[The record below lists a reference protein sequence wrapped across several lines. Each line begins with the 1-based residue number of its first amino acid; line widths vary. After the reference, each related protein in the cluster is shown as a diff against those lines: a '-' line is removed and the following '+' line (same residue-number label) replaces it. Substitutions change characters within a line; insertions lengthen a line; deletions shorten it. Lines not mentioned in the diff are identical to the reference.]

1 MRQDGQRRAEAG
13 GTGGTGGPAGRRPL
27 LALVAAAGLAGCS
40 VVVQPAPAQPG
51 PAAVKLYVVNQTGA
65 SIAVIDEA
73 RMAVDTILDLKAL
86 GFAANAKPHHVVVE
100 PDGSFWYVSL
110 IGAGRVLKFDRANR
124 LLGQVALETPG
135 LLALDPAGDR
145 LYAGRS
151 MTAVNPPP
159 SLGVIRRSDF
169 TLLDETDV
177 FIKRPHALALAKD
190 GKHAYTA
197 SLAENRFAVLDTRS
211 DRAELVDVPGPIQTL
226 VQFTISPDG
235 RRMVVGGEL
244 SNQLLV
250 YDLSD
255 AAKPTL
261 AGTVPLAAGARPWD
275 PVFSRDGRTVYLTL
289 IGANQVAVVD
299 LGAMKVDALIGGRLA
314 QPDGLAI
321 SPDGRTLFVANRNE
335 GPPPAEHA
343 QHATGG
349 PGANGWV
356 AVIDLATRQVTR
368 TIEVGPS
375 PTGVGAAGL
384 R

>member
-1 MRQDGQRRAEAG
+1 M
-13 GTGGTGGPAGRRPL
+13 P
-27 LALVAAAGLAGCS
+27 AAAQS
-40 VVVQPAPAQPG
+40 
-51 PAAVKLYVVNQTGA
+51 VKLYVVNQTGA
-65 SIAVIDEA
+65 SIAVIDED
-73 RMAVDTILDLKAL
+73 RMAVDTIIDLKAL
-86 GFAANAKPHHVVVE
+86 GFPANAKPHHVAVE
-100 PDGSFWYVSL
+100 PDGSYWYVSL
-110 IGAGRVLKFDRANR
+110 IGAGRVVKFDRANR
-124 LLGQVALETPG
+124 MLGQVPLETPG

-177 FIKRPHALALAKD
+177 FIKRPHALALAKG
-190 GKHAYTA
+190 GKQAYTA
-197 SLAENRFAVLDTRS
+197 SLAENRIAVLDTES
-211 DRAELVDVPGPIQTL
+211 DRVELVDVPGPTQTL
-226 VQFTISPDG
+226 VQFTVSPDG

-244 SNQLLV
+244 SSQLLV
-250 YDLSD
+250 YDLTGESGL
-255 AAKPTL
+255 KLSGTIPL
-261 AGTVPLAAGARPWD
+261 PAGSRPWD
-275 PVFSRDGRTVYLTL
+275 PVFAKDGRTVYLTL
-289 IGANQVAVVD
+289 MGANQVAVID
-299 LGAMKVDALIGGRLA
+299 LAAMKVETLIGGRLA

-343 QHATGG
+343 QHATGA

-356 AVIDLATRQVTR
+356 AVIDLASRQVTR

>member
-1 MRQDGQRRAEAG
+1 MA
-13 GTGGTGGPAGRRPL
+13 P
-27 LALVAAAGLAGCS
+27 LALAAAVGLAGCS
-40 VVVQPAPAQPG
+40 VVVEPAPAQPG

-65 SIAVIDEA
+65 SIAVIDEG
-73 RMAVDTILDLKAL
+73 RMAVDTTLDLKAL

-124 LLGQVALETPG
+124 MLGQVPLETPG
-135 LLALDPAGDR
+135 LLALDAAGDR
-145 LYAGRS
+145 LYVGRS

-190 GKHAYTA
+190 GKHVYTA
-197 SLAENRFAVLDTRS
+197 SLAENRFAVLDTGS
-211 DRAELVDVPGPIQTL
+211 DRAELVDVPGPTQTL

-244 SNQLLV
+244 SSQLLV
-250 YDLSD
+250 YDLGD
-255 AAKPTL
+255 AARPSL
-261 AGTVPLAAGARPWD
+261 AGTVPLPAGARPWD

-289 IGANQVAVVD
+289 LGASQVAEVN
-299 LGAMKVDALIGGRLA
+299 LGEMKVDALISGRLA

-321 SPDGRTLFVANRNE
+321 SPDGRMLFVANRNE
-335 GPPPAEHA
+335 GPPPA
-343 QHATGG
+343 QHAEHGTGG
-349 PGANGWV
+349 AGANGWV
-356 AVIDLATRQVTR
+356 AVIDLATRQVTK